1 MTARFKLSAFVA
13 VAVLVAIAAFVMIIR
28 SGISSVPHYNGD
40 DSNVEKDKRI
50 GDVDADKPSDAPS
63 AELSAA
69 EKRRLRRERIAK
81 ARPIA
86 ESIDSRDDLTPE
98 EKTLLKSIE
107 EAVDD
112 DDLATLR
119 KVLPAA
125 SASTNPEIRSEL
137 VDALGWF
144 GDKAVLDLLPFMADK
159 DSEVAESALAH
170 WSSAVSEV
178 GEKRRAKLVEETM
191 KILTDKETLEEIV
204 DQLDDLDDVRAIQV
218 CVNLIE
224 SGNANAA
231 EVAREHYEFVTGEE
245 YTTFEAAEDWLRENY
260 VNENDDADVDA
271 ATSAETVQAAETP
284 DASQPAA
291 ADVPAAADPAAG
303 AIP

>member
-1 MTARFKLSAFVA
+1 MTARSKLSVFVAIAVLVA
-13 VAVLVAIAAFVMIIR
+13 VAVFVIIIR

-40 DSNVEKDKRI
+40 DVKVEKDRRI
-50 GDVDADKPSDAPS
+50 GDADAEKPTAAPS
-63 AELSAA
+63 EELSAD
-69 EKRRLRRERIAK
+69 EKRKLRRERSAK
-81 ARPIA
+81 ARPVA
-86 ESIDSRDDLTPE
+86 ESIDSRDDLTSE
-98 EKTLLKSIE
+98 EKTILKSIE
-107 EAVDD
+107 DAIDE
-112 DDLATLR
+112 DDLAALR

-125 SASTNPEIRSEL
+125 SASSNPEIRSEL

-170 WSSAVSEV
+170 WSSAVSDV

-224 SGNANAA
+224 SGNENAA

-245 YTTFEAAEDWLRENY
+245 YTTFEAAEEWLKENY
-260 VNENDDADVDA
+260 VSENDDADVAA
-271 ATSAETVQAAETP
+271 ATPAGTVQAETP
-284 DASQPAA
+284 EASPSAATEAPAA
-291 ADVPAAADPAAG
+291 VDPAAG